1 MSILDRLLGRGRS
14 SVTVPVMDGPFLPNQ
29 KLETA
34 AVASALAEADNLT
47 VSQSV
52 LYASSGA
59 KLLKSVDGVVFELV
73 EEFPHAISALAG
85 SETSLAIGIGGEGLV
100 VRGGPFD
107 GVVTITGGNGHTLV
121 EVAWTQDGQS
131 CSDQVEVDTYETAR
145 ITANTVA
152 DQLAAGIPP
161 DLTRD

>member
-1 MSILDRLLGRGRS
+1 MGDPEPWETNAPRTF
-14 SVTVPVMDGPFLPNQ
+14 VTIR
-29 KLETA
+29 A
-34 AVASALAEADNLT
+34 
-47 VSQSV
+47 
-52 LYASSGA
+52 
-59 KLLKSVDGVVFELV
+59 
-73 EEFPHAISALAG
+73 
-85 SETSLAIGIGGEGLV
+85 
-100 VRGGPFD
+100 GGPFD

>member
-1 MSILDRLLGRGRS
+1 MGDPEPWETNAPRPL
-14 SVTVPVMDGPFLPNQ
+14 VTIR
-29 KLETA
+29 A
-34 AVASALAEADNLT
+34 
-47 VSQSV
+47 
-52 LYASSGA
+52 
-59 KLLKSVDGVVFELV
+59 
-73 EEFPHAISALAG
+73 
-85 SETSLAIGIGGEGLV
+85 
-100 VRGGPFD
+100 GGPFD
-107 GVVTITGGNGHTLV
+107 GVVTITAIAGGNGHTLV